1 MENAKQKRIKI
12 KEIEQEDIKNN
23 VKENNG
29 IEPITSGKAY
39 ERSPTELISHV
50 FFFIY
55 YMSSISNR
63 LDGHDRDIYKINIQ
77 LADIIKKLN
86 ERFDIQ
92 IMEEEEPAKEVKK
105 KNDPIEIT
113 YGILPDGIG
122 AFNRSHGHYG
132 GSKRKTI
139 KRK

>member
-1 MENAKQKRIKI
+1 
-12 KEIEQEDIKNN
+12 
-23 VKENNG
+23 
-29 IEPITSGKAY
+29 
-39 ERSPTELISHV
+39 
-50 FFFIY
+50 
-55 YMSSISNR
+55 MSSISNR

-105 KNDPIEIT
+105 KNYPIEIT
-113 YGILPDGIG
+113 YGILPDGIRS
-122 AFNRSHGHYG
+122 FNRSHGHYG

-139 KRK
+139 KSKKNKMKNKTRRKV

>member
-1 MENAKQKRIKI
+1 
-12 KEIEQEDIKNN
+12 
-23 VKENNG
+23 
-29 IEPITSGKAY
+29 
-39 ERSPTELISHV
+39 
-50 FFFIY
+50 
-55 YMSSISNR
+55 MSSISNR
-63 LDGHDRDIYKINIQ
+63 LVGHDRDIYKINIQ

-86 ERFDIQ
+86 ERFNIQ

-113 YGILPDGIG
+113 YGILPDGIR

-139 KRK
+139 KKKKNKMKNKTRRYKK